1 MPLAPCS
8 YNNRSTGRSPL
19 VRREKSPCEESARS
33 LETRR
38 SPVVSTDFTLLG
50 RPTFGLQ
57 SPQPAVELAQTS
69 GTMATLQNQPIET
82 PGVDA
87 ATHAAGAPH
96 AATPREQF
104 IPLRRAA
111 LVETLAGLSPQ
122 SGGAAEGFR
131 RLCRVL
137 QAVLH
142 GEYLPKL
149 EELKEAY
156 AAFDPDL
163 DTRAVVGLSDA
174 ERDERRQKLFDQ
186 FNWLLERG
194 NFTRL
199 TREHI
204 EHSLSDAS
212 HWGLNLTV
220 DFELF
225 ERLEVYSRGDT
236 IGTRFRRRLRNRF
249 KIEAVDVPI
258 YERLVLIFRFRPGRR
273 FSKLLDTDDVYI
285 KLFKEIPKLD
295 LDMLLPETRVRMSL
309 VDRAKIMFPTLSGM
323 SLAAIKI
330 ILAWGSTLAM
340 WGLIGGTLGYG
351 VRSVYG
357 YLNTKQKYQLNL
369 TQSLYYQNIDN
380 NAGVLHRILDEA
392 EEQESRETILAY
404 YFLWTSHAPEGLTA
418 DELDRQIEAF
428 LRTEAAREVD
438 FEIVDALA
446 KLERFGIV
454 ERGPGDKWK
463 AVEIDRA
470 LEALRRF
477 WGGLLS

>member
-1 MPLAPCS
+1 M
-8 YNNRSTGRSPL
+8 
-19 VRREKSPCEESARS
+19 
-33 LETRR
+33 
-38 SPVVSTDFTLLG
+38 
-50 RPTFGLQ
+50 
-57 SPQPAVELAQTS
+57 
-69 GTMATLQNQPIET
+69 
-82 PGVDA
+82 
-87 ATHAAGAPH
+87 
-96 AATPREQF
+96 
-104 IPLRRAA
+104 
-111 LVETLAGLSPQ
+111 
-122 SGGAAEGFR
+122 
-131 RLCRVL
+131 
-137 QAVLH
+137 H

-163 DTRAVVGLSDA
+163 DTRAVVGLSDGQ
-174 ERDERRQKLFDQ
+174 RDERRQKLFDQ

-204 EHSLSDAS
+204 EQALSDAS

-340 WGLIGGTLGYG
+340 WGLIGGTLG
-351 VRSVYG
+351 
-357 YLNTKQKYQLNL
+357 
-369 TQSLYYQNIDN
+369 
-380 NAGVLHRILDEA
+380 
-392 EEQESRETILAY
+392 
-404 YFLWTSHAPEGLTA
+404 
-418 DELDRQIEAF
+418 
-428 LRTEAAREVD
+428 
-438 FEIVDALA
+438 
-446 KLERFGIV
+446 
-454 ERGPGDKWK
+454 
-463 AVEIDRA
+463 
-470 LEALRRF
+470 LRRPL
-477 WGGLLS
+477 GLWVPQHQAKVPAQSDAKPVLSKHR